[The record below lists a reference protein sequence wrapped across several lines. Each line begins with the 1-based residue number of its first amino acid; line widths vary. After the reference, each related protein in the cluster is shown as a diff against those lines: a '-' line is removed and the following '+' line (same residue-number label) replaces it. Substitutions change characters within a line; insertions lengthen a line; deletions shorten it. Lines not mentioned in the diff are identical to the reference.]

1 MRRARSLALAGALV
15 AVVAVPWMA
24 RADQTATFSG
34 SVAYVDSRRLG
45 VSADRR
51 TRDFIMDPDFT
62 NIHTRDGTKIRRA
75 ALRVGTYVRVIYL
88 QSSVLGSQ
96 RVTDV
101 LVIPPALPIPTSLPT
116 M

>member
-1 MRRARSLALAGALV
+1 MRRARSLALIASALGAAL
-15 AVVAVPWMA
+15 APRAA

-34 SVAYVDSRRLG
+34 TVAYVDSRRLG

-51 TRDFIMDPDFT
+51 TRDFIMDSDFT
-62 NIHTRDGTKIRRA
+62 NIHTRDGTKVARS
-75 ALRVGTYVRVIYL
+75 ALKVGTYVRVIYL

-96 RVTDV
+96 RVTDL
-101 LVIPPALPIPTSLPT
+101 LVIPPALPIPTGAPT